1 MEAPFL
7 AMSYK
12 ISSLPNRLWFTLAF
26 TLGSG
31 TISNRLF
38 ASIFLS
44 PRLSFTYCLFHQ
56 QVVSVYVDT
65 GGYGPIWCPMRSWRQ
80 MQWDE
85 HGGKTLARSRKCVT
99 DPVAHHPPLK
109 DQDEYQFA

>member
-12 ISSLPNRLWFTLAF
+12 ISSLPNRLWFGLACIS
-26 TLGSG
+26 GSG

-44 PRLSFTYCLFHQ
+44 PTTFFCQLYFRPTIGLSLYWHRGMVAEMLIVPSLSIVPVPFRTMALPLTLLFIRYLM
-56 QVVSVYVDT
+56 VRTAFS
-65 GGYGPIWCPMRSWRQ
+65 G
-80 MQWDE
+80 
-85 HGGKTLARSRKCVT
+85 
-99 DPVAHHPPLK
+99 
-109 DQDEYQFA
+109 